1 MTNTIRMIK
10 LWEVN
15 TNTNE
20 KALITIAF
28 TAFEER
34 LLNGIAEQ
42 LEFNLK
48 ENEKLEKEFIYR
60 WLLTKAK
67 GKK

>member
-60 WLLTKAK
+60 
-67 GKK
+67 